1 MAKRTTRLTAAALK
15 SLIKEPGRHSDGNG
29 LFFRVLPGE
38 KGYWVYRYPATVNG
52 KRTAREMSL
61 GTYPEMRLSK
71 ARVLHAAAHAKVTS
85 DKIDPLA
92 EKQAVKEADAA
103 KQAVKTFG
111 QACDDYIETH
121 AGSWRSDKHRYQ
133 WRHTLGE
140 YCKPI
145 RETPVHD
152 IDTKAVRSV
161 LDPIWNRARTTAAGL
176 RGRIEKVLDAAQ
188 ADGLIDRDRANPAR
202 WKGHLEHLLPKIG
215 KPTHRRA
222 MPYADVPAFFAKLMG
237 SPDSAPRALA
247 FTILTGMRTKE
258 VRLTTWDEI
267 DLDLTA
273 TLKGQNGQ
281 KDQKVAMP
289 LWSVPGARMKMG
301 RLHQVPLSDAA
312 VAILKRQWETR
323 GKNKF
328 VFPGERPA
336 KPLSENALAR
346 AMKRMGGRDT
356 VHGFRSSFRDWAGD
370 ETNFQREVAE
380 AALSHAVGDQTE
392 RAYRRGDALLK
403 RRELMQAWAIYLNGE
418 PSADVVP
425 ITAGKKRRL

>member
-1 MAKRTTRLTAAALK
+1 MAKMKVLTAIK
-15 SLIKEPGRHSDGNG
+15 CKKLIKKPGRHSDGGG

-61 GTYPEMRLSK
+61 GTYPEMALEK
-71 ARVLHAAAHAKVTS
+71 ARDRHTAERNKVRN
-85 DKIDPLA
+85 DNIDPLA
-92 EKQAVKEADAA
+92 KKQAEKEAEAA

-111 QACDDYIETH
+111 QVCDDYIESH

-133 WRHTLGE
+133 WRHTLGV
-140 YCKPI
+140 YCADI
-145 RETPVHD
+145 RKTPVHE
-152 IDTKAVRSV
+152 IDKDAVLKV
-161 LDPIWNRARTTAAGL
+161 LQPLWNRARTTAAGL

-188 ADGLIDRDRANPAR
+188 AHGLIDPNRANPAR

-222 MPYADVPAFFAKLMG
+222 MPYDDLPAFFTKLK
-237 SPDSAPRALA
+237 DSSGIAPRALA

-267 DLDLTA
+267 DLEHTV
-273 TLKGQNGQ
+273 TVNGGQ
-281 KDQKVAMP
+281 KGQKVAMP
-289 LWSVPGARMKMG
+289 LWSVPGPRMKMG
-301 RLHQVPLSDAA
+301 KPHQVPLSDAA
-312 VAILKRQWETR
+312 VAILNRQLETR

-346 AMKRMGGRDT
+346 AMKGWAAGTRCTGSAPPSVTGLATRPT
-356 VHGFRSSFRDWAGD
+356 SSARS
-370 ETNFQREVAE
+370 
-380 AALSHAVGDQTE
+380 
-392 RAYRRGDALLK
+392 
-403 RRELMQAWAIYLNGE
+403 
-418 PSADVVP
+418 PSTRWP
-425 ITAGKKRRL
+425 T